1 MGREHEETGIFVELC
16 TPAKLWMEVTL
27 KWSFEGF
34 LRKSSLCVPLLPTG
48 ANQITTH
55 SYFYDYKSHFS
66 HAVETRRTSEL
77 PQLIGGKE
85 VLESFEDRD
94 RVHKAQIVL
103 LATFEMVGK
112 ILIGLPKT
120 AEVVSCGYDLVK
132 EFRLSP
138 ARVLPEVRV
147 MRSPIRVNK
156 RGVEIACDY
165 YWHVCRGRGRGCGV
179 ARKWKQQKKP
189 YRVSV

>member
-1 MGREHEETGIFVELC
+1 MGREHEETGIFVKLC
-16 TPAKLWMEVTL
+16 TPVKLWMDVTL

-55 SYFYDYKSHFS
+55 SYFYDYNSHFS
-66 HAVETRRTSEL
+66 HAVETRRTSKL

-103 LATFEMVGK
+103 LATFEIVGK

-120 AEVVSCGYDLVK
+120 AELVSCGYDLVK
-132 EFRLSP
+132 EFRS
-138 ARVLPEVRV
+138 
-147 MRSPIRVNK
+147 S
-156 RGVEIACDY
+156 
-165 YWHVCRGRGRGCGV
+165 
-179 ARKWKQQKKP
+179 
-189 YRVSV
+189 

>member
-94 RVHKAQIVL
+94 RVHKAQVIIIVFML
-103 LATFEMVGK
+103 GCQK
-112 ILIGLPKT
+112 IWSFNLKF
-120 AEVVSCGYDLVK
+120 ADSSSCNVRNGWKDFNWVT
-132 EFRLSP
+132 EDCWS
-138 ARVLPEVRV
+138 RVLWVRFSERIQVVVNWVPERREKCRLMEVDGLEY
-147 MRSPIRVNK
+147 VNAVW
-156 RGVEIACDY
+156 R
-165 YWHVCRGRGRGCGV
+165 
-179 ARKWKQQKKP
+179 
-189 YRVSV
+189 